1 MTKQYKVGIYCR
13 LSVDDASNSAKAK
26 HYIPSEESVSI
37 ENQYEILSKFAML
50 NGWIE
55 VKTYRDDGYSGGN
68 FQRPGFLEML
78 EDARHGLINLILV
91 KDLSRLGRD
100 FVEVGRYTDVVFP
113 SLGCRFVSVLDCL
126 DSEGDNT
133 DMLHFRSLMN
143 DYHLKDLSSKIRS
156 VLHAKKKSGQ
166 YVAAYAPYGYR
177 NRNCFLRKREIFFR
191 GGEAV
196 VEPWEDELLWDDD
209 FSDEEEDTE
218 EQIEEADLEMD
229 EDSFAD
235 WEDSSD
241 TAPEDERLE
250 ETLAEERTLELE
262 SELEQDEHPR
272 DYHAELEDEEEEAA
286 PNSEK
291 RLKREIRAE
300 ALKRLE
306 EAARTES
313 DFLTVVDE
321 WNKLDRNRERRE
333 RDHEKLRGDVPLEF
347 QAVPDP
353 KIAPLWMNLP
363 RFRQLCQGNFL
374 DIIFSCPY
382 ELHELTANRFLSKLF
397 FTLSD
402 EQKEVLYYLF
412 VKQYRT
418 TRLAAIRGQS
428 DRNIRKLRMT
438 IQKKLQRRMYE
449 HLSEKLENDHGLT
462 LREREFVEEYE
473 ALLQTMG
480 KDAVIRRENKTKLRK
495 KKTALDDVKDG

>member
-1 MTKQYKVGIYCR
+1 M
-13 LSVDDASNSAKAK
+13 
-26 HYIPSEESVSI
+26 
-37 ENQYEILSKFAML
+37 
-50 NGWIE
+50 
-55 VKTYRDDGYSGGN
+55 
-68 FQRPGFLEML
+68 
-78 EDARHGLINLILV
+78 
-91 KDLSRLGRD
+91 DL
-100 FVEVGRYTDVVFP
+100 
-113 SLGCRFVSVLDCL
+113 
-126 DSEGDNT
+126 
-133 DMLHFRSLMN
+133 
-143 DYHLKDLSSKIRS
+143 
-156 VLHAKKKSGQ
+156 
-166 YVAAYAPYGYR
+166 
-177 NRNCFLRKREIFFR
+177 
-191 GGEAV
+191 
-196 VEPWEDELLWDDD
+196 WEDDLLDDD
-209 FSDEEEDTE
+209 FSDEEEDAE

-272 DYHAELEDEEEEAA
+272 DYTAELEDD
-286 PNSEK
+286 
-291 RLKREIRAE
+291 
-300 ALKRLE
+300 
-306 EAARTES
+306 AARTES

-333 RDHEKLRGDVPLEF
+333 RDHENLRGDVPLEF

-412 VKQYRT
+412 VKQYST
-418 TRLAAIRGQS
+418 TRLATLRGQS

-449 HLSEKLENDHGLT
+449 HLSEKLEKDYSIT

-480 KDAVIRRENKTKLRK
+480 KDAVIRRENKTKPRK
-495 KKTALDDVKDG
+495 MKAALDDDKDG